1 MHCWQTSSILQISQK
16 GWLHSWHFEVVFRRE
31 PVAQLVQVDG
41 LLHVKQVEEHFEH
54 LELFK
59 YYPSMQDEHTLA
71 EEQDLHVKLV
81 EHCWHVSPFCV
92 K

>member
-16 GWLHSWHFEVVFRRE
+16 GRLHSWHFEVVFRRE
-31 PVAQLVQVDG
+31 PVVQLVQVDG

-59 YYPSMQDEHTLA
+59 
-71 EEQDLHVKLV
+71 
-81 EHCWHVSPFCV
+81 
-92 K
+92 